1 MQPKF
6 PIFSFFIWIIFVIN
20 SLTCLSFYTFA
31 LLKLVLVINYYHHT
45 TCNFFHANSKSWF
58 LKSENELTSS
68 LEKSKYLFLVRRKKL
83 HQDCH
88 GHQLQCCQCDHAA
101 RTVTYQPRFWSY
113 LIFPELAKGFSG
125 SGDINCYSGYICY
138 NKNYYCSK
146 KRGMRTF

>member
-1 MQPKF
+1 M
-6 PIFSFFIWIIFVIN
+6 IN

-45 TCNFFHANSKSWF
+45 TWQFFHANSKSWF

-68 LEKSKYLFLVRRKKL
+68 LEKSKYLFLVKRKKL

-101 RTVTYQPRFWSY
+101 LTVTYQPRFWSY
-113 LIFPELAKGFSG
+113 LLFPALTQGFSG
-125 SGDINCYSGYICY
+125 IVDINCYSGYICY
-138 NKNYYCSK
+138 KNTSVC
-146 KRGMRTF
+146 RTLCGLL